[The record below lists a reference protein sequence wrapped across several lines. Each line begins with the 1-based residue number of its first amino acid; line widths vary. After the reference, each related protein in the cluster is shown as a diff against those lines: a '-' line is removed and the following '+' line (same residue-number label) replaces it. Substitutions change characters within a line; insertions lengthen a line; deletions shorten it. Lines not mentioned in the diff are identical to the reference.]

1 MTRVIREA
9 VAVFGL
15 RAVVLEM
22 AIGSAAGLSLA
33 AFVWAV
39 AVVGGGL

>member
-22 AIGSAAGLSLA
+22 AVGSAACLSLA
-33 AFVWAV
+33 ALAWAV
-39 AVVGGGL
+39 AVVGGGA

>member
-1 MTRVIREA
+1 MIRLIREA

-22 AIGSAAGLSLA
+22 VVGSAAYLSLA

-39 AVVGGGL
+39 AVWSQS

>member
-15 RAVVLEM
+15 RAVVLEL
-22 AIGSAAGLSLA
+22 AVGSAAYLSLA

-39 AVVGGGL
+39 AVWSQS

>member
-15 RAVVLEM
+15 RAVVLELVV
-22 AIGSAAGLSLA
+22 GSAACLSLA
-33 AFVWAV
+33 ALAWAV
-39 AVVGGGL
+39 WVVTP

>member
-15 RAVVLEM
+15 RAVVLEL
-22 AIGSAAGLSLA
+22 AVGSTAYLSLA

-39 AVVGGGL
+39 AVVGGGA

>member
-15 RAVVLEM
+15 RAVVLELSV
-22 AIGSAAGLSLA
+22 GSAACLSLA
-33 AFVWAV
+33 ALAWAV
-39 AVVGGGL
+39 AVWSQS